1 MFKIILTNF
10 SLIFAFTLL
19 VFWPKL
25 HQDKNGFTKYFSKTQ
40 YDTFIGVKFGII
52 GLLLGFISLPYLE
65 GAFYN
70 ARIIFI
76 LYSGIIGGPIA
87 IFISGLIMNVGRIL
101 IFPMTELSEV
111 LSINSIFLL
120 IAITYFAFK
129 YTIGYKNI
137 HLYLYFALLEMSFV
151 TLVYFKFSFYSVHY
165 ILLVVSFT
173 IVTFWAIYWILYQS
187 QVTSSQ
193 AREMMAM
200 KQVDYLTQLPNNYA
214 IEVYMKNIIDN
225 NITFSYLHIDI
236 DQFKQFNNKYSYLI
250 GDHILQEL
258 SVLIK
263 EFSKGKDIFIGRIGG
278 QEFCY
283 IMKNAAPAIAVN
295 EANEL
300 RDLIENHT
308 FGTQDGLELKITV
321 SIGISS
327 LPDNGKSFEQ
337 IFVTADTALQASK
350 KTRLNQVYHYNQYM
364 KDIEYSHL

>member
-1 MFKIILTNF
+1 MFDIILTNF

-25 HQDKNGFTKYFSKTQ
+25 HQDKNGFTKYFSKIQ

-52 GLLLGFISLPYLE
+52 GLLLGFITLHYLE

-76 LYSGIIGGPIA
+76 LFSGIIGGPIA
-87 IFISGLIMNVGRIL
+87 IFISGLIMNIGRIL
-101 IFPMTELSEV
+101 IFPATDLSEV
-111 LSINSIFLL
+111 LSINSLFLL
-120 IAITYFAFK
+120 VVITYFAYK

-137 HLYLYFALLEMSFV
+137 HLYLYFALLEMSIV
-151 TLVYFKFSFYSVHY
+151 TLFFYDFSLYSVQY
-165 ILLVVSFT
+165 ILLIVSFT
-173 IVTFWAIYWILYQS
+173 IATFWAIYWILYQS
-187 QVTSSQ
+187 QVTSNQ
-193 AREMMAM
+193 ALDMMAM

-214 IEVYMKNIIDN
+214 IEAYMKNIIDN

-258 SVLIK
+258 SKLIK
-263 EFSKGKDIFIGRIGG
+263 HYSKGKDIFIGRIGG

-283 IMKNAAPAIAVN
+283 IMKCAAPAIAVN

-300 RDLIENHT
+300 RDLIENHI
-308 FGTQDGLELKITV
+308 FGKHYGLELKITI
-321 SIGISS
+321 SIGIST
-327 LPDNGKSFEQ
+327 LPDNGISFEQ